1 MSILLFFSFVFTHK
15 ILSYTYST
23 YDEVI
28 FFPGENLNIIIGPNG
43 TGKSTLVAAIVLG
56 MGGKPELLSRS
67 SALADWI
74 KHGCNE
80 ALIEIHIFHDETSTI
95 VFQRHF
101 TAEGMDEFKINDK
114 KLSRKQFLLRVKEY
128 NIQVDNLCQ
137 FLPQDRVQDFAKMN
151 AQELL
156 ANTQVSVC
164 SEEVQAQF
172 QALLELRE
180 QQMSVGKDAK
190 LRQKEVDDLQV
201 MSTFAV

>member
-1 MSILLFFSFVFTHK
+1 M
-15 ILSYTYST
+15 
-23 YDEVI
+23 
-28 FFPGENLNIIIGPNG
+28 NIIIGPNG